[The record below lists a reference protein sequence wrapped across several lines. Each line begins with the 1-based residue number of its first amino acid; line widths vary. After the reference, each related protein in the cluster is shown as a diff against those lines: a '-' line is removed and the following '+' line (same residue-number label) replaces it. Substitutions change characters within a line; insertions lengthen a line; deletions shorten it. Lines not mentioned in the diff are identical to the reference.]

1 MMIRSTIAGC
11 LGGVLFA
18 LSAAAQS
25 NPQQVIRSPIA
36 PTGRGIDP
44 VGVAPVTP
52 RPLGNTPSNSPVLA
66 PNPSPLAPATLSPTT
81 STSSRDLIPAEP
93 AVPRA
98 GLKITKG
105 NGTLPNE
112 HGQVW
117 REYDISPYTTS
128 VTETDRPQQAVIDW
142 ILRETGTD
150 VWFSEPLGILSA
162 SATTLRVYH
171 TPAMQETVRDVVE
184 RLVHS
189 PEDAHVVGIRLITVG
204 SPDWRTRAVPLLTPI
219 DIKSSGTEGWLLSRE
234 NAAALFQELKSRA
247 DFREHSS
254 PQVEVHNGQSQTLA
268 RTKPRRYDRGVQPR
282 TDGLGYD
289 LLPGQIDEGYS
300 LTISPLLALDGKS
313 VDVALNCRVDQVEKL
328 VPIAMEVPV
337 VGQGN
342 RVQIQVPQI
351 VSWRLSERV
360 RWPSDK
366 VLLLSCGVVANPAAE
381 SGNVLATLN
390 PFGAT
395 KSRADALL
403 LIEHRGT
410 ATSAAD
416 AAPGSATGAAPP
428 PTNIPELRAAEAARQ
443 RRQY

>member
-1 MMIRSTIAGC
+1 MNSRSIIAGW
-11 LGGVLFA
+11 LAMAIAA
-18 LSAAAQS
+18 LPAAAQS
-25 NPQQVIRSPIA
+25 ISQPNSQAVIRSPIA
-36 PTGRGIDP
+36 PVGRSIDP
-44 VGVAPVTP
+44 AGSSPGVPRTPTAP
-52 RPLGNTPSNSPVLA
+52 PSNVLA
-66 PNPSPLAPATLSPTT
+66 PNPAPLAPAA
-81 STSSRDLIPAEP
+81 STSSRDLIPVEP
-93 AVPRA
+93 AAPRA

-128 VTETDRPQQAVIDW
+128 VTESDRPQQAVIDW

-189 PEDAHVVGIRLITVG
+189 PEDAQVVGFRLMTVG
-204 SPDWRTRAVPLLTPI
+204 SPDWRTRAIPLLAPI
-219 DIKSSGTEGWLLSRE
+219 DVMSRE
-234 NAAALFQELKSRA
+234 NAAVLYQELKSRA

-268 RTKPRRYDRGVQPR
+268 RTKPRRYSRGVQPR

-289 LLPGQIDEGYS
+289 LIPGQVDEGYS
-300 LTISPLLALDGKS
+300 LTISPLLALDGKT

-328 VPIAMEVPV
+328 LPIAMDVPV

-342 RVQIQVPQI
+342 RVQIQVPQL

-381 SGNVLATLN
+381 ASSSLAALN

-410 ATSAAD
+410 ANPAA
-416 AAPGSATGAAPP
+416 AAASGSPGSAAPP
-428 PTNIPELRAAEAARQ
+428 PTTIPELRAAERAAQQ